1 MCFGNNNPPQQVYM
15 PPPPQP
21 VQMASVKL
29 TDQERK
35 ESDAETRARFADAAD
50 KSEMADAKKNVLGT
64 KTDKLG
70 KA

>member
-1 MCFGNNNPPQQVYM
+1 
-15 PPPPQP
+15 
-21 VQMASVKL
+21 MASVKL
-29 TDQERK
+29 TDEERK
-35 ESDAETRARFADAAD
+35 ETDAETRARFADAAE